1 METPIAIDLQAS
13 GVTRPA
19 FFFRGLRW
27 RPRICF
33 VAPYAYPLFD
43 SDSNSRFGGAEVRA
57 ARLAKGL
64 AKRYTG
70 DVSFIV
76 LNHGQSRFQKIDG
89 LEILAYRTNRQE
101 TPLYDGWRVWSSKK
115 RDAFISE
122 TPEDIRAYYLDL
134 NRVATYCEADAD
146 LYIGFGVNDWTA
158 ELAAFARS
166 AKRPLVLFTSSDED
180 LSDLYQPGSKAINSY
195 FSRADRCHFAIHN
208 CYRLVVQT
216 ETQKE
221 LARNRFGREAE
232 IIRSPIE
239 ISSWTQQ
246 PEDRRQRVVWIGRAD
261 NVKQPDLFL
270 SLAREF
276 PEVAF
281 EMILGEN
288 LEDIARPIY
297 ENKPDNLT
305 ITERIQ
311 PDMIVNWI
319 AGATALVNTS
329 RFEGF
334 PNTFLEAWAV
344 GVPVLSLNVDPDG
357 VIERFGC
364 GIVANGDQQRFA
376 IGLRRLVDD
385 TEFRKET
392 GQRGRSYVEESHKL
406 AKAVDRLE
414 DICTK
419 TTSPVI
425 ASIIRKQLRYWRLA
439 FPLNKISEYLH
450 WRLKVPA
457 ARGLRH
463 QFVVGKDT
471 SSTEAG
477 SANAIPFS
485 SSQEKV
491 HVCFVAPYT
500 YSLFN
505 PDTQFPFGGIEVQA
519 HLLASGLARREQ
531 YDVSFMVWSHGK
543 DTAQKRFGV
552 SLGTIEPYPDP
563 FFAEANKWVRSFVAA
578 TYGAAIG
585 GIERVTEN
593 PPQPSNP
600 KAENSGP
607 GKAPSVRAFLSPIA
621 WVIISYVT
629 NKMFRRRVRTV
640 LGGVRT
646 DLAKRIMNIGR
657 YQKYQE
663 VDADVYV
670 GFGASNLMAELASFC
685 KVEEKKLILLS
696 ASDSDFSAD
705 YYKGSKKK
713 NDYGDL
719 GDNCHF
725 SILSADRLV
734 VQTAA
739 QGKLARDG
747 FGVGSV
753 VIPNP
758 VNLEIQSEP
767 RKPWSDRRYV
777 AWIGK
782 ADDIKQPDIL
792 VALARSLP
800 DIEFHIIM
808 NSSRPEVQQRV
819 LDNLPAN
826 VTYKENLPYSEI
838 PLFLQDALA
847 LVNTSRF
854 EGMPNAALEACR
866 AGAPVVSLN
875 VDPAGM
881 LKEGGCGLCA
891 NGSFERLASNLRN
904 LVDNTEEWGRFH
916 NNAIDYV
923 GRHHDQDTC
932 VDALAAEISNLHPVA
947 VSSNLKANSLG
958 Y

>member
-1 METPIAIDLQAS
+1 MVE
-13 GVTRPA
+13 
-19 FFFRGLRW
+19 FFRLQRW
-27 RPRICF
+27 RPHICF
-33 VAPYAYPLFD
+33 VAPFAYPLFD
-43 SDSNSRFGGAEVRA
+43 SDSDSRFGGAEVRA

-64 AKRYTG
+64 AKRDVC
-70 DVSFIV
+70 DVSVVV
-76 LNHGQSRFQKIDG
+76 LNHGQPRFQTVDG
-89 LEILAYRTNRQE
+89 IEVQAFRSDCE
-101 TPLYDGWRVWSSKK
+101 DKPLYNGRWSWPSKK
-115 RDAFISE
+115 NGAFILE
-122 TPEDIRAYYLDL
+122 TPEEIRGYYLDF

-158 ELAAFARS
+158 ELAAFARM
-166 AKRPLVLFTSSDED
+166 AKKPLILFTSSDED
-180 LSDLYQPGSKAINSY
+180 LSDLYQSGSKAINSY
-195 FSRADRCHFAIHN
+195 FSRADRCLFAIHN
-208 CYRLVVQT
+208 CSCLVVQT
-216 ETQKE
+216 ETQRE
-221 LARNRFGREAE
+221 LARHRFGREAE

-246 PEDRRQRVVWIGRAD
+246 PEDRRQRIVWIGRAD
-261 NVKQPDLFL
+261 NVKQPDLFVN
-270 SLAREF
+270 LAYEF

-281 EMILGEN
+281 EMILGKN

-311 PDMIVNWI
+311 PNRIVNWI

-334 PNTFLEAWAV
+334 PNSFLEAWAV

-364 GIVANGDQQRFA
+364 GIVANGDQQRFS

-385 TEFRKET
+385 TEFRKEA
-392 GQRGRSYVEESHKL
+392 GQRGRSYVGENHKL

-414 DICTK
+414 DICSK
-419 TTSPVI
+419 TAGSVI
-425 ASIIRKQLRYWRLA
+425 TSIICKQLLYWRLA

-450 WRLKVPA
+450 WRLKVPVA
-457 ARGLRH
+457 LGLRH
-463 QFVVGKDT
+463 LFGVGEDT
-471 SSTEAG
+471 SSTEAE
-477 SANAIPFS
+477 SASAIPFS
-485 SSQEKV
+485 SSSEKV
-491 HVCFVAPYT
+491 HVCFVAPYA

-505 PDTQFPFGGIEVQA
+505 PATHFPFGGIEVQA
-519 HLLASGLARREQ
+519 HLLATGLAKRGQ

-543 DTAQKRFGV
+543 DTAQKRSGV
-552 SLGTIEPYPDP
+552 LLGTIEPYRDP
-563 FFAEANKWVRSFVAA
+563 FFAEANKWVRSFVTA
-578 TYGAAIG
+578 TYGAVIG
-585 GIERVTEN
+585 GIERATEN
-593 PPQPSNP
+593 PPQPSNQ

-607 GKAPSVRAFLSPIA
+607 GKARSVRAFLSPIA

-640 LGGVRT
+640 LGVVRT

-657 YQKYQE
+657 YQKYQQ

-685 KVEEKKLILLS
+685 KVEEKKLILLI
-696 ASDSDFSAD
+696 ASDSDLSAD
-705 YYKGSKKK
+705 YIKGSKKK
-713 NDYGDL
+713 NDFGDL

-800 DIEFHIIM
+800 DIEFHMIM

-826 VTYKENLPYSEI
+826 VTYKENLPYAEI
-838 PLFLQDALA
+838 PFFLRDALA

-904 LVDNTEEWGRFH
+904 LVDNTEEWDRFH

-923 GRHHDQDTC
+923 ARYHDQETC
-932 VDALAAEISNLHPVA
+932 VDALASEIASLYPVA
-947 VSSNLKANSLG
+947 ASSNLNTNSLG